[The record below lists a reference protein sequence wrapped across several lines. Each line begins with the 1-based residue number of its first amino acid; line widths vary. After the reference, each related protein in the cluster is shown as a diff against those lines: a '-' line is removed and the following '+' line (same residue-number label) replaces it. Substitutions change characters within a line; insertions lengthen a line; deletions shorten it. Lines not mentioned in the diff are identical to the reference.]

1 MPPSCAGKSAESL
14 PEGVGSVRGLGDVRC
29 APL

>member
-14 PEGVGSVRGLGDVRC
+14 PEGEGNVRGLWDVRC